1 MANPR
6 LLPDTCAWIDFF
18 RGADSEPARFLE
30 QALRGSATV
39 CVCGPILYELVQGV
53 RSEKEGTAII
63 NALEGLVAL
72 EVTDT
77 LWIGAAFR
85 ATEETRNH
93 PSQFGHSHCRRGP
106 RKRSHHLDPRQTFF
120 ADSPPGDDGHTT
132 GNRAVTPLVGEG

>member
-18 RGADSEPARFLE
+18 RGDDSEPARLLE
-30 QALRGSATV
+30 QGLRGSATV

-53 RSEKEGTAII
+53 RSEKEETAIL

-77 LWIGAAFR
+77 LWIGAGRISAQLKKQGITLPNSDILIAAVALANDLTVLTRDKHFLR
-85 ATEETRNH
+85 IPQLATM
-93 PSQFGHSHCRRGP
+93 GI
-106 RKRSHHLDPRQTFF
+106 
-120 ADSPPGDDGHTT
+120 PPEPAH
-132 GNRAVTPLVGEG
+132 

>member
-6 LLPDTCAWIDFF
+6 LLPDTCVWIDFF

-53 RSEKEGTAII
+53 RSEKEETAII

-77 LWIGAAFR
+77 LWIGAGRLSAQLKKQGITLPNSDLLIAAVALENDLTVLTRDRHFLR
-85 ATEETRNH
+85 IPQLATMGIPPETAR
-93 PSQFGHSHCRRGP
+93 
-106 RKRSHHLDPRQTFF
+106 
-120 ADSPPGDDGHTT
+120 
-132 GNRAVTPLVGEG
+132 